1 VAKKVAKKS
10 LFRLMLWGSYKR
22 PIIKVLAII
31 VMFIS
36 TFMVGITAAL
46 QFPEI
51 QTKVTQ
57 QLAQYLS
64 KKIGLPVK
72 VGYVNIYWLSQI
84 HLEDVMVLDTE
95 ADTLI
100 YVKSARLN
108 YGTTSLIMGR
118 DITFNKAIV
127 EGADVRVVRNAPD
140 GRFNINLFDDG
151 LKNFLGSNRPDS
163 LKGTFLIKEI
173 ELFDSEFTLSDPNKD
188 SIRNKFNYNQ
198 FKIQDLN
205 AKGLNLS
212 SKGKNFQIQLESVSG
227 IDSATQLNI
236 KSLSGFYQITKSSM
250 VFRTFNMNLG
260 RSTIEASFVFQFD
273 SIQQMKEFN
282 ELVTIIADVKNSRI
296 YSRDLGYFATLF
308 KRYYQYYN
316 LSGFFSGS
324 VNRFKLDDFNLALGS
339 ISRLRGSA
347 SMSGLPDVNNTFID
361 MKIENSILNPEDLGQ
376 YFGDETVQ
384 SLAKFG
390 HSSFSGRF
398 TGFPVDFVADAEFYT
413 QLGFF
418 DSDINLKLDEADN
431 LPHYSGNIIAQGL
444 DLGVLMDNKEKY
456 QDIDLNGKIEG
467 MGFSKSDADFLLDA
481 TIENFGFLGYNYRNI
496 LIDGRLSSEIFNG
509 LLAIN
514 DPNLDFEMNGEI
526 DLREGNEKINIV
538 AAIDTAILNN
548 INISKKPASIST
560 QIKVDLQGLDINS
573 ISGIVTARETNLM
586 YDNQYANI
594 QNLKLIS
601 ENSDSVSFLEV
612 SSNDMDG
619 HISGNFKLDHLFED
633 IPQIIREYF
642 MILRNDS
649 SEINT
654 FYANKEPTDST
665 NYMIDFNLSL
675 FNINPIM
682 QLFLPDFYIAENSHV
697 SGDLIVGP
705 ESLFSIKSQ
714 IDTIGYKTIK
724 FYDNNFELF
733 TRKQADTTLIHAKL
747 LISSEIQENANKTQ
761 TNNLL
766 FNANWNIDH
775 IDLDFNIDQIEKG
788 NEIYLINTVDL
799 LPGSTII
806 KFQPSKIIVLNDQWN
821 FSANNNIE
829 IKGKEI
835 QVSNVH
841 LSNENQYIELNGQI
855 STDSSKALYLNIKD
869 FVITNLNPVLPREF
883 HGILNG
889 YTSLKRYYR
898 NPIIISDLII
908 KDLIFERFPSG
919 DVHASSQW
927 NAREQRMGIN
937 FEVFKEENVKV
948 IDVHGSY
955 FPDKEHDK
963 LDLTASFNNANINF
977 IEPFYENLISDLDGK
992 TNGTFTIGGNIQK
1005 PVINGQAYV
1014 DGGKITLDYL
1024 NTSYDFKGNVLF
1036 TENKIS
1042 VRDMKLEDKFDNAGI
1057 LNGGIIHDYF
1067 RNIRFDLRG
1076 TFDQLLV
1083 LNTTS
1088 SDNNLYYG
1096 TAFGTGNL
1104 LISGQEKNINIKVDA
1119 ITNSG
1124 TRFFIPLSSSNSE
1137 VIQENYIQF
1146 AKIGDVEVSEE
1157 RTGKDV
1163 LKLRG
1168 IKLDFDLEVTPEA
1181 YCEII
1186 FDLKAGDIIRGRGNG
1201 KLSLSVDTKGEFNM
1215 FGDYEI
1221 QEGGYKF
1228 TLYNVINKEFSIEP
1242 NSRISWSGDPY
1253 EARLDLVATYRQ
1265 LAALA
1270 PLFAREDSSFNN
1282 NPEARRKYPANVVLH
1297 LTGPLLSPEIDFDI
1311 NITDYPRHLV
1321 IDGVSFETVVS
1332 AFKSEIY
1339 SNEQELKR
1347 QVFSLIILR
1356 KFAEQGSFSVGNSF
1370 GNSVSEFISNQLSY
1384 WITQIDENLEID
1396 LDLGTLDHNAFNTF
1410 QYRLSYS
1417 FNEGR
1422 FRVTRSGNI
1431 SNEDNPNDLSN
1442 IIGDWTLEYL
1452 LSPDGK
1458 YRAKMYNR
1466 FNYNSL
1472 YGDSRS
1478 TTTATAGFSFMHT
1491 QSFNDFRDLFKPGKK
1506 KRKNEKEYIEFDEG
1520 VLPSNEK
1527 KEKEEDTSSTL
1538 K

>member
-1 VAKKVAKKS
+1 
-10 LFRLMLWGSYKR
+10 
-22 PIIKVLAII
+22 
-31 VMFIS
+31 
-36 TFMVGITAAL
+36 MVGITAAL

-51 QTKVTQ
+51 QTRVTQ

-64 KKIGLPVK
+64 KRIGLPVK
-72 VGYVNIYWLSQI
+72 VGFVNIYWLRQV
-84 HLEDVMVLDTE
+84 HLEDFLVLDTE

-100 YVKSARLN
+100 FVKSARLN

-118 DITFNKAIV
+118 DITFNRAV
-127 EGADVRVVRNAPD
+127 LEGADVRVVRNAPD

-151 LKNFLGSNRPDS
+151 LKELFGSNRPDS
-163 LKGTFLIKEI
+163 LKGTFLIREI

-188 SIRNKFNYNQ
+188 TIRNKFNYNQ
-198 FKIQDLN
+198 FKIQNLN
-205 AKGLNLS
+205 ARGQNLS
-212 SKGKNFQIQLESVSG
+212 SQGKNFQIQLESVTG
-227 IDSATQLNI
+227 VDSATQLNI
-236 KSLSGFYQITKSSM
+236 KSLSGSYQITKNSM
-250 VFRTFNMNLG
+250 VFRTFNMELG
-260 RSTIEASFVFQFD
+260 RSAIEASFVFQFD

-282 ELVTIIADVKNSRI
+282 ELITIIADVKKSRI
-296 YSRDLGYFATLF
+296 YSRDLGYFATVF
-308 KRYYQYYN
+308 NRYYQYYD

-324 VNRFKLDDFNLALGS
+324 VNRFKLEDFSLGLGS
-339 ISRLRGSA
+339 FSRFRGSA

-376 YFGDETVQ
+376 YFGEETVKG
-384 SLAKFG
+384 LAKFG
-390 HSSFSGRF
+390 RSSFSGRF

-413 QLGFF
+413 QIGFF
-418 DSDINLKLDEADN
+418 DSDINLKLDEEDN
-431 LPHYSGNIIAQGL
+431 LPHYSGSIIAQGF
-444 DLGVLMDNKEKY
+444 DLGIILDNEEKF

-467 MGFSKSDADFLLDA
+467 KGFSKSEADFLLDA
-481 TIENFGFLGYNYRNI
+481 TIENFGLLGYNYRNI

-509 LLAIN
+509 LLAID

-526 DLREGNEKINIV
+526 DLREGNERINIV
-538 AAIDTAILNN
+538 AAIDTAILNE
-548 INISKKPASIST
+548 INITEKPASIAT
-560 QIKVDLQGLDINS
+560 QIKVNLQGLDINS
-573 ISGIVTARETNLM
+573 ISGIVTAPETHLM
-586 YDNQYANI
+586 YDGQFAGI

-601 ENSDSVSFLEV
+601 ENSDSLSFLEV
-612 SSNDMDG
+612 SSNDIDG
-619 HISGNFKLDHLFED
+619 HISGNFRLNNLFED
-633 IPQIIREYF
+633 IPQIVREYF

-649 SEINT
+649 SEIKSY
-654 FYANKEPTDST
+654 YANKEQSDSID
-665 NYMIDFNLSL
+665 YMIDFNLSL
-675 FNINPIM
+675 FNINPVM
-682 QLFLPDFYIAENSHV
+682 QLFIPELYIAENSYI
-697 SGDLIVGP
+697 SGDLMIGP
-705 ESLFSIKSQ
+705 ESRISIKTQ

-724 FYDNNFELF
+724 FYNNNLELF
-733 TRKQADTTLIHAKL
+733 TRKQSDTTLIDAKIIL
-747 LISSEIQENANKTQ
+747 SSETQENAKKTQ

-766 FNANWNIDH
+766 VDVDWKIDH
-775 IDLDFNIDQIEKG
+775 IDLNFNIDQIEKG
-788 NEIYLINTVDL
+788 NEIEIVNTIDL

-806 KFQPSKIIVLNDQWN
+806 KFQPSKIIILDDQWN
-821 FSANNNIE
+821 FSPSNNIE

-835 QVSNVH
+835 QFSNIH
-841 LSNENQYIELNGQI
+841 LSNENQYVELTGQI
-855 STDSSKALYLNIKD
+855 SNDSSKALYLNIKD

-883 HGILNG
+883 HGVLNG
-889 YTSLKRYYR
+889 YTSMKRYYQ
-898 NPIIISDLII
+898 NPIIDSDLVI

-927 NAREQRMGIN
+927 NGNEQRMGIN
-937 FEVFKEENVKV
+937 FEVFKEEDVKV
-948 IDVHGSY
+948 IDVQGSY
-955 FPDKEHDK
+955 YPDKEQNK

-992 TNGTFTIGGNIQK
+992 TKGTFTIGGNLQR

-1014 DGGKITLDYL
+1014 DEGKITLDYL
-1024 NTSYDFKGNVLF
+1024 NTSYDFEGNILI
-1036 TENKIS
+1036 TENKIT
-1042 VRDMKLEDKFDNAGI
+1042 VREMKLEDKFDNAGI

-1067 RNIRFDLRG
+1067 RNIRFDLSG
-1076 TFDQLLV
+1076 TFNQLLV
-1083 LNTTS
+1083 LNTSS
-1088 SDNNLYYG
+1088 SDNDLYYG

-1104 LISGQEKNINIKVDA
+1104 QVSGQEKNINIKVDA

-1146 AKIGDVEVSEE
+1146 AKIGEMDKSEE
-1157 RTGKDV
+1157 KSVKDV
-1163 LKLRG
+1163 IKLRG
-1168 IKLDFDLEVTPEA
+1168 IKLDFDLEVTPDA

-1221 QEGGYKF
+1221 QEGGYNF

-1297 LTGPLLSPEIDFDI
+1297 LTGPLMSPEIDFDI
-1311 NITDYPRHLV
+1311 DITDYPRHLV

-1396 LDLGTLDHNAFNTF
+1396 LDLGTLDQNAFNTF

-1417 FNEGR
+1417 FKEGR

-1491 QSFNDFRDLFKPGKK
+1491 QSFNDFRDLFKSNRK
-1506 KRKNEKEYIEFDEG
+1506 KRTSERQYIEIDEG
-1520 VLPSNEK
+1520 VLPSNKNENDDD
-1527 KEKEEDTSSTL
+1527 EEESSSI

>member
-1 VAKKVAKKS
+1 
-10 LFRLMLWGSYKR
+10 
-22 PIIKVLAII
+22 
-31 VMFIS
+31 
-36 TFMVGITAAL
+36 MVGITAAL

-51 QTKVTQ
+51 QTRVTQ

-64 KKIGLPVK
+64 KRIGLPVK
-72 VGYVNIYWLSQI
+72 VGYVNIYWLSQV
-84 HLEDVMVLDTE
+84 HLEDLLVLDTE

-100 YVKSARLN
+100 FVRSARLN

-118 DITFNKAIV
+118 DITFNRAIV

-151 LKNFLGSNRPDS
+151 LKDIFGSNRPDS

-173 ELFDSEFTLSDPNKD
+173 ELFDSEFTFSDPFKD
-188 SIRNKFNYNQ
+188 TIRNKFNYNQ
-198 FKIQDLN
+198 FKIQNLN
-205 AKGLNLS
+205 ASGQNLS
-212 SKGKNFQIQLESVSG
+212 SKGKNFQIQLESVTG
-227 IDSATQLNI
+227 IDSATQINI
-236 KSLSGFYQITKSSM
+236 KSLSGLYQITKNSM
-250 VFRTFNMNLG
+250 VFRTFNMDLG

-282 ELVTIIADVKNSRI
+282 EQVTIIADVKKSRI

-308 KRYYQYYN
+308 NRYYQYYN

-324 VNRFKLDDFNLALGS
+324 VNRFKLDDFNIALGS
-339 ISRLRGSA
+339 FSRFRGSA
-347 SMSGLPDVNNTFID
+347 SISGLPDVNNTFID

-376 YFGDETVQ
+376 YFGEEIVQ
-384 SLAKFG
+384 GLAKFG
-390 HSSFSGRF
+390 RSSFSGRF

-413 QLGFF
+413 QIGFF
-418 DSDINLKLDEADN
+418 DSDINLKLDEEDN
-431 LPHYSGNIIAQGL
+431 LPHYSGSIIAQGL
-444 DLGVLMDNKEKY
+444 DLGIIMDNEERF

-467 MGFSKSDADFLLDA
+467 KGFSKSDADFLLDA
-481 TIENFGFLGYNYRNI
+481 TIENLGFLGYNYKNI

-509 LLAIN
+509 LLAMN

-548 INISKKPASIST
+548 INISEKPASIST
-560 QIKVDLQGLDINS
+560 QIKVDLKGLDINS
-573 ISGIVTARETNLM
+573 ITGIVTAPETDLM
-586 YDNQYANI
+586 YDNQFASI

-601 ENSDSVSFLEV
+601 ENSDTLSFLEL
-612 SSNDMDG
+612 SSNDIDG
-619 HISGNFKLDHLFED
+619 HISGNFKLNNLFED
-633 IPQIIREYF
+633 IPQIVREYF

-649 SEINT
+649 SEIKSY
-654 FYANKEPTDST
+654 YAVKEPADSM

-675 FNINPIM
+675 FNINPVM
-682 QLFLPDFYIAENSHV
+682 QLFLPDFYIAENSYV

-705 ESLFSIKSQ
+705 ESLISVKSQ

-724 FYDNNFELF
+724 FYNNYLELF
-733 TRKQADTTLIHAKL
+733 AKKQADTTLINANLKV
-747 LISSEIQENANKTQ
+747 SSETQENAKKTQ

-766 FNANWNIDH
+766 ADVDWKMDH
-775 IDLDFNIDQIEKG
+775 IDLNFNIDQIEKG
-788 NEIYLINTVDL
+788 NEIKIVNTIDL

-806 KFQPSKIIVLNDQWN
+806 KFQPSKIIILNDQWN
-821 FSANNNIE
+821 FSQNNSIE

-835 QVSNVH
+835 QFSNIH
-841 LSNENQYIELNGQI
+841 LSNESQYVELTGQI
-855 STDSSKALYLNIKD
+855 SNDTSKALYLNIKD
-869 FVITNLNPVLPREF
+869 FVVTNLNPVLPREF
-883 HGILNG
+883 HGVLNG
-889 YTSLKRYYR
+889 YTSMKRFYQ
-898 NPIIISDLII
+898 NPIIISDLVI

-927 NAREQRMGIN
+927 NGSEQRMGIN

-948 IDVHGSY
+948 IDVEGSY
-955 FPDKEHDK
+955 YPDRDQDK

-977 IEPFYENLISDLDGK
+977 IEPFYENLISDLDGMTK
-992 TNGTFTIGGNIQK
+992 GTFTIGGNIKK

-1014 DGGKITLDYL
+1014 NEGKITLDYL
-1024 NTSYDFKGNVLF
+1024 NTSYDFEGNVLI
-1036 TENKIS
+1036 TENKIG
-1042 VRDMKLEDKFDNAGI
+1042 VREMKLKDKFDNEGI

-1067 RNIRFDLRG
+1067 RNVRFDLRG
-1076 TFDQLLV
+1076 TFNQLLV
-1083 LNTTS
+1083 LNTSS
-1088 SDNNLYYG
+1088 SDNDLYYG

-1104 LISGQEKNINIKVDA
+1104 HVTGQEKNINIEVDA
-1119 ITNSG
+1119 VTNSG

-1146 AKIGDVEVSEE
+1146 AKIGDMDLSEE
-1157 RTGKDV
+1157 ESVKDV
-1163 LKLRG
+1163 IKLRG

-1186 FDLKAGDIIRGRGNG
+1186 FDLKAGDIIRGRGIG

-1221 QEGGYKF
+1221 QEGGYNF

-1297 LTGPLLSPEIDFDI
+1297 LTGPLMSPEIDFDI
-1311 NITDYPRHLV
+1311 DITDYPRHLV

-1396 LDLGTLDHNAFNTF
+1396 LDLGTLDQNAFNTF

-1417 FNEGR
+1417 FKEGR

-1491 QSFNDFRDLFKPGKK
+1491 QSFNDFRDLFKSNRK
-1506 KRKNEKEYIEFDEG
+1506 KRKNDRQYIEIDEG
-1520 VLPSNEK
+1520 VLPSNKDES
-1527 KEKEEDTSSTL
+1527 EEEEESSSI

>member
-1 VAKKVAKKS
+1 MAKKS
-10 LFRLMLWGSYKR
+10 LFRLMFWGSYRR
-22 PIIKVLAII
+22 PLIKVLAII
-31 VMFIS
+31 ILFIA
-36 TFMVGITAAL
+36 TLMVGTTAAL

-51 QTKVTQ
+51 QTRVTQ
-57 QLAQYLS
+57 KLAQYLS
-64 KKIGLPVK
+64 KKIGLPVT

-84 HLEDVMVLDTE
+84 HLEDVLVLDTE

-100 YVKSARLN
+100 YVNSARLN

-127 EGADVRVVRNAPD
+127 ESADVRVVRNAPD
-140 GRFNINLFDDG
+140 GRFNINLFEDG
-151 LKNFLGSNRPDS
+151 LKKIFGSNRPDS
-163 LKGTFLIKEI
+163 LKSTFLIKEI
-173 ELFDSEFTLSDPNKD
+173 ELYNSEFTLSDPNKD

-212 SKGKNFQIQLESVSG
+212 SKGKNFEIQFESLTG
-227 IDSATQLNI
+227 IDSASQLKI
-236 KSLSGFYQITKSSM
+236 KNLSGFYQITKNSM
-250 VFRTFNMNLG
+250 VFRTFNMDIG
-260 RSTIEASFVFQFD
+260 RSNIEASFVFQFD

-282 ELVTIIADVKNSRI
+282 ELVTIIADVKSSNI
-296 YSRDLGYFATLF
+296 YSRDLGYFATVF
-308 KRYYQYYN
+308 NRYYQYYK

-339 ISRLRGSA
+339 ISRFRGSA
-347 SMSGLPDVNNTFID
+347 SMSGLPDINNTFID
-361 MKIENSILNPEDLGQ
+361 MKIENSIINPKDLGP
-376 YFGDETVQ
+376 YFGEESVQ
-384 SLAKFG
+384 NLVKFG
-390 HSSFSGRF
+390 RLSFAGRF

-413 QLGFF
+413 QIGFF
-418 DSDINLKLDEADN
+418 DSDINLKLDQTDN

-444 DLGVLMDNKEKY
+444 DLGILLDNEEKY

-467 MGFSKSDADFLLDA
+467 KGFSKSNADFLLDA

-509 LLAIN
+509 LLAID

-526 DLREGNEKINIV
+526 DLREGNERINIV
-538 AAIDTAILNN
+538 AAVDTAILNN

-560 QIKVDLQGLDINS
+560 QIKIDLKGLDINS
-573 ISGIVTARETNLM
+573 ISGIVTAPITNLM

-594 QNLKLIS
+594 QNLKVIS
-601 ENSDSVSFLEV
+601 ENSDSISFLEI
-612 SSNDMDG
+612 SSNDLDG
-619 HISGNFKLDHLFED
+619 HISGNFKLDHLFQD
-633 IPQIIREYF
+633 IPQIVREYL

-654 FYANKEPTDST
+654 FYAQKEPTDSS

-682 QLFLPDFYIAENSHV
+682 QLFLPDFYIAQNSYV

-705 ESLFSIKSQ
+705 KSLISVKSQ

-724 FYDNNFELF
+724 FYKNNFELS
-733 TRKQADTTLIHAKL
+733 TGKEADTTLIKAEL
-747 LISSEIQENANKTQ
+747 LVTSETQENGNNNQ
-761 TNNLL
+761 TKNLL
-766 FNANWNIDH
+766 VKADWDIDH
-775 IDLDFNIDQIEKG
+775 IDLNFSVDQIDKG
-788 NEIYLINTVDL
+788 NEIDIINTIDL
-799 LPGSTII
+799 LPGSTKI
-806 KFQPSKIIVLNDQWN
+806 KFQPSKIIVLNNQWN
-821 FSANNNIE
+821 FSSENEIE

-835 QVSNVH
+835 QFSNVH
-841 LSNENQYIELNGQI
+841 LSNEDQYIELTGQI

-889 YTSLKRYYR
+889 YTSLKRYYQ
-898 NPIIISDLII
+898 NPIIISDLVIQ
-908 KDLIFERFPSG
+908 DLIFERFPSG

-927 NAREQRMGIN
+927 NAKEQRMGII

-948 IDVHGSY
+948 IDVQGSY
-955 FPDKEHDK
+955 YPDNEQNK

-992 TNGTFTIGGNIQK
+992 TKGTFSIAGNIK
-1005 PVINGQAYV
+1005 EPVINGQAYV
-1014 DGGKITLDYL
+1014 NEGKITLDYL
-1024 NTSYDFKGNVLF
+1024 NTSYDFEGNVLF

-1042 VRDMKLEDKFDNAGI
+1042 VRDMKLEDKFDNLGI
-1057 LNGGIIHDYF
+1057 LNGGIIHNYF
-1067 RNIRFDLRG
+1067 RNIRFDLAG
-1076 TFDQLLV
+1076 KFDNLLV

-1104 LISGQEKNINIKVDA
+1104 LISGQEKNINIKVDVV
-1119 ITNSG
+1119 TNSG
-1124 TRFFIPLSSSNSE
+1124 TRFFIPLSSGNTE

-1146 AKIGDVEVSEE
+1146 AKIGEVKISDEE
-1157 RTGKDV
+1157 KGKDV
-1163 LKLRG
+1163 MKLKG

-1221 QEGGYKF
+1221 QEGGYNF

-1265 LAALA
+1265 LAALS

-1282 NPEARRKYPANVVLH
+1282 NPEARRKYPANVVLK

-1311 NITDYPRHLV
+1311 DISDYPRHLV

-1332 AFKSEIY
+1332 AFKSEIH

-1370 GNSVSEFISNQLSY
+1370 GSSVSEFISNQLSY

-1396 LDLGTLDHNAFNTF
+1396 LDLGTLDQNAFNTF

-1491 QSFNDFRDLFKPGKK
+1491 QSFNKFRDIFKSGKK
-1506 KRKNEKEYIEFDEG
+1506 KRKNEKQYIEFDEG

-1527 KEKEEDTSSTL
+1527 KEKEDDTSSL

>member
-1 VAKKVAKKS
+1 
-10 LFRLMLWGSYKR
+10 
-22 PIIKVLAII
+22 
-31 VMFIS
+31 MFIS
-36 TFMVGITAAL
+36 TIMVGITAAL

-51 QTKVTQ
+51 QTRVTQ

-64 KKIGLPVK
+64 KRIGLPVK
-72 VGYVNIYWLSQI
+72 VGFVNIYWLRQV
-84 HLEDVMVLDTE
+84 HLEDFLVLDTE

-100 YVKSARLN
+100 FVKSARLN

-118 DITFNKAIV
+118 DITFNRAV
-127 EGADVRVVRNAPD
+127 LEGADVRVVRNAPD

-151 LKNFLGSNRPDS
+151 LKELFGSNRPDS
-163 LKGTFLIKEI
+163 LKGTFLIREI

-188 SIRNKFNYNQ
+188 TIRNKFNYNQ
-198 FKIQDLN
+198 FKIQNLN
-205 AKGLNLS
+205 ARGQNLS
-212 SKGKNFQIQLESVSG
+212 SQGKNFQIQLESVTG
-227 IDSATQLNI
+227 VDSATQLNI
-236 KSLSGFYQITKSSM
+236 KSLSGSYQITKNSM
-250 VFRTFNMNLG
+250 VFRTFNMELG
-260 RSTIEASFVFQFD
+260 RSAIEASFVFQFD

-282 ELVTIIADVKNSRI
+282 ELITIIADVKKSRI
-296 YSRDLGYFATLF
+296 YSRDLGYFATVF
-308 KRYYQYYN
+308 NRYYQYYD

-324 VNRFKLDDFNLALGS
+324 VNRFKLEDFSLGLGS
-339 ISRLRGSA
+339 FSRFRGSA

-376 YFGDETVQ
+376 YFGEETVKG
-384 SLAKFG
+384 LAKFG
-390 HSSFSGRF
+390 RSSFSGRF

-413 QLGFF
+413 QIGFF
-418 DSDINLKLDEADN
+418 DSDINLKLDEEDN
-431 LPHYSGNIIAQGL
+431 LPHYSGSIIAQGF
-444 DLGVLMDNKEKY
+444 DLGIILDNEEKF

-467 MGFSKSDADFLLDA
+467 KGFSKSEADFLLDA
-481 TIENFGFLGYNYRNI
+481 TIENFGLLGYNYRNI

-509 LLAIN
+509 LLAID

-526 DLREGNEKINIV
+526 DLREGNERINIV
-538 AAIDTAILNN
+538 AAIDTAILNE
-548 INISKKPASIST
+548 INITEKPASIAT
-560 QIKVDLQGLDINS
+560 QIKVNLQGLDINS
-573 ISGIVTARETNLM
+573 ISGIVTAPETHLM
-586 YDNQYANI
+586 YDGQFAGI

-601 ENSDSVSFLEV
+601 ENSDSLSFLEV
-612 SSNDMDG
+612 SSNDIDG
-619 HISGNFKLDHLFED
+619 HISGNFRLNNLFED
-633 IPQIIREYF
+633 IPQIVREYF

-649 SEINT
+649 SEIKSY
-654 FYANKEPTDST
+654 YANKEKSDSID
-665 NYMIDFNLSL
+665 YMIDFNLSL
-675 FNINPIM
+675 FNINPVM
-682 QLFLPDFYIAENSHV
+682 QLFIPELYIAENSYI
-697 SGDLIVGP
+697 SGDLMIGP
-705 ESLFSIKSQ
+705 ESRISIKTQ

-724 FYDNNFELF
+724 FYNNNLELF
-733 TRKQADTTLIHAKL
+733 TRKQSDTTLIDAKIIL
-747 LISSEIQENANKTQ
+747 SSETQENAKKTQ

-766 FNANWNIDH
+766 VDVDWKIDH
-775 IDLDFNIDQIEKG
+775 IDLNFNIDQIEKG
-788 NEIYLINTVDL
+788 NEIEIVNTIDL

-806 KFQPSKIIVLNDQWN
+806 KFQPSKIIILDDQWN
-821 FSANNNIE
+821 FSPSNNIE

-835 QVSNVH
+835 QFSNIH
-841 LSNENQYIELNGQI
+841 LSNENQYVELTGQI
-855 STDSSKALYLNIKD
+855 SNDSSKALYLNIKD

-883 HGILNG
+883 HGVLNG
-889 YTSLKRYYR
+889 YTSMKRYYQ
-898 NPIIISDLII
+898 NPIIDSDLVI

-927 NAREQRMGIN
+927 NGNEQRMGIN
-937 FEVFKEENVKV
+937 FEVFKEEDVKV
-948 IDVHGSY
+948 IDVQGSY
-955 FPDKEHDK
+955 YPDKEQNK

-992 TNGTFTIGGNIQK
+992 TKGTFTIGGNLQR

-1014 DGGKITLDYL
+1014 DEGKITLDYL
-1024 NTSYDFKGNVLF
+1024 NTSYDFEGNILI
-1036 TENKIS
+1036 TENKIT
-1042 VRDMKLEDKFDNAGI
+1042 VREMKLEDKFDNAGI

-1067 RNIRFDLRG
+1067 RNIRFDLSG
-1076 TFDQLLV
+1076 TFNQLLV
-1083 LNTTS
+1083 LNTSS
-1088 SDNNLYYG
+1088 SDNDLYYG

-1104 LISGQEKNINIKVDA
+1104 QVSGQEKNINIKVDA

-1146 AKIGDVEVSEE
+1146 AKIGEMDKSEE
-1157 RTGKDV
+1157 KSVKDV
-1163 LKLRG
+1163 IKLRG
-1168 IKLDFDLEVTPEA
+1168 IKLDFDLEVTPDA

-1221 QEGGYKF
+1221 QEGGYNF

-1297 LTGPLLSPEIDFDI
+1297 LTGPLMSPEIDFDI
-1311 NITDYPRHLV
+1311 DITDYPRHLV

-1396 LDLGTLDHNAFNTF
+1396 LDLGTLDQNAFNTF

-1417 FNEGR
+1417 FKEGR

-1491 QSFNDFRDLFKPGKK
+1491 QSFNDFRDLFKSNRK
-1506 KRKNEKEYIEFDEG
+1506 KRTSERQYIEIDEG
-1520 VLPSNEK
+1520 VLPSNKNENDDD
-1527 KEKEEDTSSTL
+1527 EEESSSI